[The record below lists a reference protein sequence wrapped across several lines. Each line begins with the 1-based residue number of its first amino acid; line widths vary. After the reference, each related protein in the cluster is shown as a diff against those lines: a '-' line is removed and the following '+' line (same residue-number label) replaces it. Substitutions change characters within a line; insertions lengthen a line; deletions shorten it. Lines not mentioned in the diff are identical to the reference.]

1 MDTGE
6 LAKFQ
11 GRRIAERSVFLIN
24 LIYYQNHITCMLY
37 FCLEFI
43 LLAQFCH
50 KFRYRQCKPRRFL
63 S

>member
-1 MDTGE
+1 M
-6 LAKFQ
+6 
-11 GRRIAERSVFLIN
+11 IN
-24 LIYYQNHITCMLY
+24 LIYYQNYITCMLY